1 MQFFI
6 RYCIITI
13 CISKPTFTTEEN
25 LLKKLFALL
34 AVLLLA
40 INFTACRDI
49 SDNPEIPEE
58 PVNYPVEIGSLI
70 FEEAPAT
77 VASLS
82 PALSEIICELGFE
95 ASLVGRSS
103 YCDYPE
109 TLKTKT
115 DIGSSANPDIDAI
128 IKLKPQLLI
137 SQSPI
142 AKKDI
147 TKIENAGTR
156 VLILNTP
163 KDFNG
168 LKACY
173 TDIAR
178 LLGGD
183 INAEQAAENALLP
196 LKTTLD
202 DIKANQSADKTFA
215 YLMTYDLAT
224 ATGDTL
230 AGNILSHFGTNIAA
244 QNQAYNVSAEM
255 LLEKQPDVLFLAAP
269 MNAELLPE
277 ELKELTAIKQNQLI
291 VIDNTL
297 FERPTSRLK
306 GTVDYILAK
315 LGTLPPPQA
324 TEETPAETEVTAEE

>member
-1 MQFFI
+1 M
-6 RYCIITI
+6 
-13 CISKPTFTTEEN
+13 
-25 LLKKLFALL
+25 KKLCAIFAALL
-34 AVLLLA
+34 LS
-40 INFTACRDI
+40 INLTACRDI
-49 SDNPEIPEE
+49 SDSPEIPEE

-82 PALSEIICELGFE
+82 PALTEIICELGFE
-95 ASLVGRSS
+95 ESLVGRSS
-103 YCDYPE
+103 YCDYPDSV
-109 TLKTKT
+109 KTKA

-163 KDFNG
+163 TDFDS
-168 LKACY
+168 LKVCY
-173 TDIAR
+173 TDIAK

-183 INAEQAAENALLP
+183 IAAEEAAENALLP

-202 DIKANQSADKTFA
+202 DIKANQSADKSFA
-215 YLMTYDLAT
+215 YLMTYDLAA

-230 AGNILSHFGTNIAA
+230 AGNILSYFGTNIAA
-244 QNQAYNVSAEM
+244 QNEAHSISAEA

-269 MNAELLPE
+269 MNAELLPDE
-277 ELKELTAIKQNQLI
+277 VRELNAIKQNQLI

-306 GTVDYILAK
+306 GTVDYVMAK
-315 LGTLPPPQA
+315 LGTLPPP
-324 TEETPAETEVTAEE
+324 TVPEETPTETEAPAEE